1 MLAAVYRK
9 ASCILLITVNVKVNL
24 LTALLMHTGLVHDW
38 LKGDRRS
45 RCSHGLSLSRPL
57 GTL

>member
-1 MLAAVYRK
+1 MFAAVNLK
-9 ASCILLITVNVKVNL
+9 VWCILLITVNVKVNL

-45 RCSHGLSLSRPL
+45 RCSQGLSLSRPL
-57 GTL
+57 GTH